1 MLFTAYRGEKDKIMT
16 KRFALVLA
24 VLMVASLILTACGTE
39 SRDNAEKYV
48 KAVMKGDAAKAD
60 GLACEANQDTQ
71 ALIDWYAG
79 KGINDD
85 GLDLKFDIGKGN
97 NQKEIIVTGEI
108 KYGGED
114 DREYEMAQSVRAAD
128 VQRFVGGPEPADPDE
143 KIDTRLVLTMKEEDG
158 DWCVESVETGG
169 VAILGGE
176 ASEGEATTE
185 EAAEEGEGAAEET
198 TEGAAEESTEET
210 DAEGAKEATPEA
222 AEGDS

>member
-1 MLFTAYRGEKDKIMT
+1 MLITAYRGEKDKIMT

-176 ASEGEATTE
+176 ASEGEA
-185 EAAEEGEGAAEET
+185 GEGAAEET
-198 TEGAAEESTEET
+198 TEEAAEESTEET
-210 DAEGAKEATPEA
+210 DAAEEGAEEATPEA